1 VAPATTHQLTD
12 EQRQSLE
19 ASIRDF
25 LAWLRTRVTTTSV
38 GEDFDL
44 SFPRP
49 TPADWLMRVGRPNSN
64 SVQFNTYILKDCTFA
79 YYQTVVLHEC
89 FHLFVQDLPNKEDA
103 KRLKDD
109 FGDHVMKLLDIEADF
124 YTALYL
130 KERRQVSLVRIF
142 ELMHEGSTVFGDP
155 KIRIVKLERF
165 IGAVL
170 SIAKLYLAHKQGRRI
185 TDSDIYLPN
194 ISNIPTEDSLHI
206 LIARKS
212 HFVLSNIHADI
223 KDFYELKQYYTN
235 LGDFSRSGY
244 VKRLIDFATK
254 ALGAK
259 MPDYITREIEQFAKQ
274 DQRRPAADL
283 PPIPAKRTRSAAA
296 RKLVAIRGA

>member
-1 VAPATTHQLTD
+1 MTPTTAHQLSE
-12 EQRQSLE
+12 EQRESLE
-19 ASIRDF
+19 ASIHDF
-25 LAWLRTRVTTTSV
+25 LAWLRTKVPTTSV
-38 GEDFDL
+38 GENFDL

-49 TPADWLMRVGRPNSN
+49 TPADWLMRVGKPHKN
-64 SVQFNTYILKDCTFA
+64 SVQFNTYIVGDCTFA
-79 YYQTVVLHEC
+79 YYQMVVLHEC

-130 KERRQVSLVRIF
+130 KERRHISLVQIF

-170 SIAKLYLAHKQGRRI
+170 SIAKLYLGHKKGRRV

-235 LGDFSRSGY
+235 LGDFSPSGY

-254 ALGAK
+254 ALGYK
-259 MPDYITREIEQFAKQ
+259 VPEHVTRELEQFAKR

-283 PPIPAKRTRSAAA
+283 PPVPSKRNRKKAA
-296 RKLVAIRGA
+296 RKLAAVPGA

>member
-1 VAPATTHQLTD
+1 MTPTTVHDLSP
-12 EQRQSLE
+12 EQREHLE
-19 ASIRDF
+19 TSIHDF
-25 LAWLRTRVTTTSV
+25 IKWLKTRVPITPR
-38 GEDFDL
+38 GQDFVL

-49 TPADWLMRVGRPNSN
+49 TPADWLMRVGRPRSN
-64 SVQFNTYILKDCTFA
+64 SVQFNTWITGQCSFA
-79 YYQTVVLHEC
+79 YYEMVVLHEC

-130 KERRQVSLVRIF
+130 KERRRLSLVGMFR
-142 ELMHEGSTVFGDP
+142 LMYEGSTVFGDP

-170 SIAKLYLAHKQGRRI
+170 SIANLYLAHRQGRRV

-206 LIARKS
+206 LISRKS

-223 KDFYELKQYYTN
+223 QDFYELKRYYTN
-235 LGDFSRSGY
+235 LGSYSPSGY
-244 VKRLIDFATK
+244 VRRLLEFSTK
-254 ALGAK
+254 ALGFELPAK
-259 MPDYITREIEQFAKQ
+259 VQKELTSFTKH
-274 DQRRPAADL
+274 DQRPASPDL
-283 PPIPAKRTRSAAA
+283 RSVSIRKPKKR
-296 RKLVAIRGA
+296 RKLSVVAGA

>member
-1 VAPATTHQLTD
+1 MTPATAHQLTD
-12 EQRQSLE
+12 DQRVRLE
-19 ASIRDF
+19 ASIHDF
-25 LAWLRTRVTTTSV
+25 LAWLRTRVPTTAR
-38 GEDFDL
+38 GEDFVL

-49 TPADWLMRVGRPNSN
+49 SPADWLMRVGKPSKN
-64 SVQFNTYILKDCTFA
+64 SVQFNTYMIGRCTFA
-79 YYQTVVLHEC
+79 YYEMVVLHEC

-130 KERRQVSLVRIF
+130 KERRRVSLVNIF
-142 ELMHEGSTVFGDP
+142 ELMYEGSTVFGDP

-170 SIAKLYLAHKQGRRI
+170 SIAKLYLGHRQGRRV

-212 HFVLSNIHADI
+212 HFVLSNIRADI
-223 KDFYELKQYYTN
+223 QDFYELKRYYTN
-235 LGDFSRSGY
+235 LGDFSKSGY
-244 VKRLIDFATK
+244 VRRLVDFSAK
-254 ALGAK
+254 ALGYK
-259 MPDYITREIEQFAKQ
+259 VSEGVQRELEQFAKR
-274 DQRRPAADL
+274 DHRVTAADL
-283 PPIPAKRTRSAAA
+283 PKVPTKRQKRA
-296 RKLVAIRGA
+296 RRRLTAVPGA